1 MQDYHIFDTK
11 EEKGVTV
18 SLRIMELKKRHKIHK
33 INVLSICTSSL
44 YSVTFHSYK
53 LQKNSK
59 SERNDNINVM
69 EREQKWYLKSYVV
82 ADLTFFHLILIHGVD
97 VLLQLYDAS
106 GGEHVFTL
114 VLNKENKW
122 SVEAVK
128 RNQSVES
135 KFKKFRTIYLL
146 LFIFYYLLALNN
158 NFNFLLATFVKFYI
172 FKMSIGTTWIWT
184 IYHT

>member
-1 MQDYHIFDTK
+1 M
-11 EEKGVTV
+11 
-18 SLRIMELKKRHKIHK
+18 
-33 INVLSICTSSL
+33 SICTSSL

-59 SERNDNINVM
+59 LERNDNINVM

-114 VLNKENKW
+114 VLKKTNGVLKQSREM
-122 SVEAVK
+122 
-128 RNQSVES
+128 NQ
-135 KFKKFRTIYLL
+135 
-146 LFIFYYLLALNN
+146 
-158 NFNFLLATFVKFYI
+158 
-172 FKMSIGTTWIWT
+172 
-184 IYHT
+184 